1 LSASTSYL
9 RLPPFPHFGRA
20 GAAPVCPHR
29 ARARRMGRHSAW
41 LARTSS
47 DRCARMGRVRLRWDS
62 YLSTPRRIAL
72 GHVLCGGGGCHLPS
86 PGSRPGG
93 NRGNSHCFAR
103 RCASKAR
110 ERSKPQSPS
119 HQPRWGFLSPFSP
132 ACIGRGEEGGC
143 AATTPGRKDREP
155 TVYKVP
161 ELREADVMDTY
172 PACVHL
178 FTEPATTT
186 PPPHREHHRVRPILS
201 SPLVS
206 FL

>member
-1 LSASTSYL
+1 LSASPSYL

-20 GAAPVCPHR
+20 GVAPVCPHR

-103 RCASKAR
+103 RVLQK
-110 ERSKPQSPS
+110 
-119 HQPRWGFLSPFSP
+119 
-132 ACIGRGEEGGC
+132 
-143 AATTPGRKDREP
+143 PGRDRNP
-155 TVYKVP
+155 SRQATNPVGDFFPPFPLRAP
-161 ELREADVMDTY
+161 EEEKKEGA
-172 PACVHL
+172 
-178 FTEPATTT
+178 
-186 PPPHREHHRVRPILS
+186 PPPRRAGRTASRPCTRCRS
-201 SPLVS
+201 
-206 FL
+206 